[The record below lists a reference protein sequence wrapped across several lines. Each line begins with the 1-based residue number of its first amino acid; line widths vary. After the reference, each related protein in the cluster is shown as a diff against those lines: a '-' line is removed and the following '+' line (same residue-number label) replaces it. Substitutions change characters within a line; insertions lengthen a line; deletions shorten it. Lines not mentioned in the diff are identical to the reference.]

1 MSVWYNCFLF
11 LFVLCKQEPSSCH
24 LSLFVFLLLLIRYMF
39 SWMKFRMAPRSYF
52 NKMREIERERKRELG
67 WEWQKVFF
75 RLLAIW
81 TRYVFTFFRELLLFT
96 WIKRLLLRGCA
107 SADNDV
113 HSFPDCCVYIK
124 QSPETYG
131 NVGLLS
137 LKQFLVIPY
146 SLEL

>member
-1 MSVWYNCFLF
+1 MPLVIICF
-11 LFVLCKQEPSSCH
+11 SSSSY
-24 LSLFVFLLLLIRYMF
+24 SLHVFLDEIPYGTKILLQQNERN
-39 SWMKFRMAPRSYF
+39 R
-52 NKMREIERERKRELG
+52 ERERKRELG

-124 QSPETYG
+124 QGPETYG

-137 LKQFLVIPY
+137 LNSVFCHSLLVRIVMRK
-146 SLEL
+146 SKIVVKDRCDQL